1 MNHSIAI
8 LPSVYLGPISWYEKL
23 FHYPEIVIEKHE
35 HYRKQTWRN
44 RCRIA
49 GPNSVQDLVIP
60 LHHDGNNTPMHAMR
74 IDYRQSWQAK
84 HWRSITAAYGNS
96 PFFDFYAEKFAPFY
110 EKQGWEM
117 LVDYNT
123 ELLSVTLDVLKRK
136 VSWKFSED
144 YVAAPQQANDYRLS
158 ISPKAKRSDFHPRR
172 YVQVFEERHGF
183 IPGLSMIDLLC
194 CTGPEA
200 ISFFATFSERK

>member
-1 MNHSIAI
+1 LNHLSAI
-8 LPSVYLGPISWYEKL
+8 LPSVYLGPLSWYDKL
-23 FHYPEIVIEKHE
+23 FRYPEIVVEKHE

-60 LHHDGNNTPMHAMR
+60 LHHDGNHTPMHAVR

-84 HWRSITAAYGNS
+84 HWRSITAAYANS
-96 PFFDFYAEKFAPFY
+96 PFFDFYAEKLAPFY
-110 EKQGWEM
+110 EKREWEM

-123 ELLSVTLDVLKRK
+123 ALFSVTMDLLKRN
-136 VSWKFSED
+136 VSWKFSDE
-144 YVAAPQQANDYRLS
+144 YVTELPNTDDYRLS
-158 ISPKAKRSDFHPRR
+158 ISPKAKTSDFHPRR

-183 IPGLSMIDLLC
+183 IPDLSIIDLLC
-194 CTGPEA
+194 CAGPEA
-200 ISFFATFSERK
+200 GSFFTTFSERK